1 MISINSPKS
10 QLVADKLQG
19 KEIEG
24 VSFGLVKIQGMSV
37 IMKTSDDAQ
46 AKNIVKKY
54 IGSLPEMKYKVLTVT
69 ILDDQGRLI

>member
-24 VSFGLVKIQGMSV
+24 VSFELVKIQGMSV
-37 IMKTSDDAQ
+37 IMKTSDDTQ
-46 AKNIVKKY
+46 AKNVVKKY
-54 IGSLPEMKYKVLTVT
+54 IGSLPEMKYKVLTVA

>member
-10 QLVADKLQG
+10 ELVVEKLQG

-24 VSFGLVKIQGMSV
+24 IAFELVKMQGMSV
-37 IMKTSDDAQ
+37 IMKTSDDIQ
-46 AKNIVKKY
+46 AKNVVKKY
-54 IGSLPEMKYKVLTVT
+54 IGSLPEMKYKVLTIA

>member
-10 QLVADKLQG
+10 QLVVDKLQG

-24 VSFGLVKIQGMSV
+24 VSFELVKIQGMSV
-37 IMKTSDDAQ
+37 IMKTSDDTQ
-46 AKNIVKKY
+46 AKNVVKKY
-54 IGSLPEMKYKVLTVT
+54 IGSLPEMKYKVLTVA

>member
-24 VSFGLVKIQGMSV
+24 VSFELVKIQGMSV

-54 IGSLPEMKYKVLTVT
+54 IGSLPEMKYKVLTVA